1 GFPSSVVRLATQ
13 VTASATAPYA
23 KAKALQDY
31 LRNNFRY
38 DLNVPPGHGD
48 DALQRFLFVTKRGY
62 CEQFAGSYAAMA
74 RAINLPS
81 RVAVGFTPGQQLADG
96 AYRVLNRHAHAWP
109 EVYLSGYGW
118 VAFEPTPGR
127 GAPDDQ
133 SYTGVNPMAP
143 EGFTPPPAV
152 ASPQT
157 PTTVGAGAGTTPGQ
171 PTTTVNPAQQ
181 KSSHPT
187 PAWEKALLFLGVIIA
202 LLVGAAAIGIGRRRR
217 AFNHRRAA

>member
-38 DLNVPPGHGD
+38 DLRVPAGHGD

-133 SYTGVNPMAP
+133 SYTGVAPMAP
-143 EGFTPPPAV
+143 EAATATPVP
-152 ASPQT
+152 SPQAT
-157 PTTVGAGAGTTPGQ
+157 PTTAAAGAGVAPRGQ
-171 PTTTVNPAQQ
+171 TTTRIPA
-181 KSSHPT
+181 
-187 PAWEKALLFLGVIIA
+187 
-202 LLVGAAAIGIGRRRR
+202 
-217 AFNHRRAA
+217 